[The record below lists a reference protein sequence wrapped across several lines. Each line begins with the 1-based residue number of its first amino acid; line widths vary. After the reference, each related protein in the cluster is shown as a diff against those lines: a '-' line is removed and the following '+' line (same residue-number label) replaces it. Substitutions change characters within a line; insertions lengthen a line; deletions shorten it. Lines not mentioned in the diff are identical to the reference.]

1 MIRGLLRYVYRNLL
15 PLQIKSYLD
24 LFKNLRNNSYE
35 SLNEKNILVLS
46 PHPDDDIIGCGST
59 LHRYHKKGTTITV
72 VYMTDGGL
80 GHPSY
85 NRNDL
90 VITRKEEAERAAKII
105 GINRLIFLKNKD
117 TELSSS
123 PNTVNE
129 LSIILNDIKP
139 EAIFLPFFTDNH
151 ADHIAT
157 NEIFLSA
164 SKKYNKNM
172 MCYGYEIWT
181 PLMSPNCI
189 VDITSFLDVKKHALE
204 QHQSQ
209 ISQSPIIEAAIGLAR
224 YRGVLHSLQDRYA
237 EAFFQCSLS
246 EYRHLS
252 EIADYKYHA
261 NIGDPQWKT

>member
-1 MIRGLLRYVYRNLL
+1 MPQQVKN
-15 PLQIKSYLD
+15 SLD

-46 PHPDDDIIGCGST
+46 PHPDDDVIGCGST
-59 LHRYHKKGTTITV
+59 LHRYHKNGAVITV
-72 VYMTDGGL
+72 IYMTDGRQ

-85 NRNDL
+85 NEDDL
-90 VITRKEEAERAAKII
+90 VIKRKEEAERAAKII
-105 GINRLIFLKNKD
+105 GINKLIFLNNKD
-117 TELSSS
+117 AELSSS
-123 PNTVNE
+123 LNTAKE
-129 LSIILNDIKP
+129 LSTILNDIKP
-139 EAIFLPFFTDNH
+139 DAVFLPFFTDNH
-151 ADHIAT
+151 VDHIAT

-164 SKKYNKNM
+164 SIKCNKNM

-181 PLMSPNCI
+181 PLMSPNCV
-189 VDITSFLDVKKHALE
+189 VDITSFLEVKKQALE

-209 ISQSPIIEAAIGLAR
+209 ISQSPIIEATIGLAR

-261 NIGDPQWKT
+261 NIGAPQWKT